1 MYRIFIEP
9 DLDHEKILK
18 ALEVLPGYFKF
29 EFKDWSE
36 LEYMVYEEGDW
47 KGFIMPTND
56 GDVAISDGRKHEA
69 RFGGGTVANRC
80 GIAVFGA
87 ESIFEL
93 GLRIWH
99 ELLHA
104 KQMPADD
111 MLGNLEFIGWMDAGQ
126 KLSFTVS
133 RFFRKN
139 KLAHSSKWQVLYY
152 HFLTQKLLE
161 EDG

>member
-9 DLDHEKILK
+9 GIDEEKILK
-18 ALEVLPGYFKF
+18 ALKVLPGYFKF
-29 EFKDWSE
+29 EFKDWSD
-36 LEYMVYEEGDW
+36 LDYSVYEEGDW
-47 KGFIMPTND
+47 KGFIMPSKVGDIAIFD
-56 GDVAISDGRKHEA
+56 GIKHEA
-69 RFGGGTVANRC
+69 RFGGGTISNRC
-80 GIAVFGA
+80 GIAVFGG

-104 KQMPADD
+104 KGMPADS
-111 MLGNLEFIGWMDAGQ
+111 MLGNLEFIGWMDAAQ

-133 RFFRKN
+133 RILRKN

-161 EDG
+161 GD